1 VVAIKEASGNLEQI
15 RSVIEGAPEGFLVI
29 SGDDSLALPIM
40 KAGGVGV
47 ISVAAN
53 AFPRYFA
60 TLIGEQERGGNEEND
75 AMFEQIRPTI
85 KMLFAEGNPP
95 GVKAALAIKGV
106 IDNNLRL
113 PLVPISEELYASLE
127 EAVTEGGFE

>member
-1 VVAIKEASGNLEQI
+1 
-15 RSVIEGAPEGFLVI
+15 
-29 SGDDSLALPIM
+29 M

-53 AFPRYFA
+53 AFPCYFA
-60 TLIGEQERGGNEEND
+60 DLIGSQEKGGGEAND
-75 AMFEQIRPTI
+75 AKFETIRPTI

-106 IDNNLRL
+106 VGNNLRL
-113 PLVPISEELYASLE
+113 PLVPISEELYGELE
-127 EAVTEGGFE
+127 VAIAKGDFK